1 MQRLKLLS
9 QFYSCPTLGQQKP
22 VYVMYVS
29 ICGSHDDRHDR
40 GEHGGE
46 AINTAQSS
54 AVIVHLQQLH
64 IDFGATQVRARAL
77 LAGNDYYNVN
87 TKKKIERL
95 LLLIH

>member
-1 MQRLKLLS
+1 MCEHFLQI
-9 QFYSCPTLGQQKP
+9 
-22 VYVMYVS
+22 YVMYVILCLCYVS

-77 LAGNDYYNVN
+77 LAGNDYYI
-87 TKKKIERL
+87 TSTQRKR
-95 LLLIH
+95 